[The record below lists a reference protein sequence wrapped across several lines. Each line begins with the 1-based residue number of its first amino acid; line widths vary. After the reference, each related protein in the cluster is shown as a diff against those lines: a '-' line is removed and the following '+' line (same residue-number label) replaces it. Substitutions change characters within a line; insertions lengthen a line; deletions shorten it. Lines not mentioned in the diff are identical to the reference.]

1 MVTYKKGNLLESNCD
16 IIVHQVNCKRVMGS
30 GIAKQIRDKW
40 PQVYN
45 DYCNFIDIG
54 YDNKHFDWSSN
65 ILGHICWTEIDKDKY
80 VVDFFSQDTYYPR
93 GECHTDYYAFEKCC
107 YKLKRMLKRLN
118 MEKCVI
124 GFPYKIGCGL
134 AGGDWSTVSKI
145 IEEELSEYNV
155 EIWEYKQQ

>member
-1 MVTYKKGNLLESNCD
+1 
-16 IIVHQVNCKRVMGS
+16 MGS

-65 ILGHICWTEIDKDKY
+65 ILGHICWTEIDKGKY
-80 VVDFFSQDTYYPR
+80 VVDFFSQDAYYPR
-93 GECHTDYYAFEKCC
+93 DKCHTDYYAFEKCC
-107 YKLKRMLKRLN
+107 WSLKRMLKRLN

-155 EIWEYKQQ
+155 EIWEYEQQ